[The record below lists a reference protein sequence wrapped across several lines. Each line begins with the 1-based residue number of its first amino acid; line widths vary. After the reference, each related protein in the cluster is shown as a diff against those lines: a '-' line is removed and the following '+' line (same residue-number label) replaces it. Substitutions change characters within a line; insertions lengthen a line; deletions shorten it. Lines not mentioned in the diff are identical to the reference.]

1 MDIGPFPQKNLIWFH
16 HLCPTLFHTSL
27 WESEIEIGRRM
38 SLSLMSLETSTRVG
52 GYSRLQPREAKAA
65 FRSRSSCIAL
75 LFTASLFR
83 YSTYS
88 STVEE
93 MLREQNHFFFKNFAG
108 IVLNWDREWLL
119 WKLKFIRHPSF

>member
-1 MDIGPFPQKNLIWFH
+1 
-16 HLCPTLFHTSL
+16 
-27 WESEIEIGRRM
+27 
-38 SLSLMSLETSTRVG
+38 MSLETSTRVG

-93 MLREQNHFFFKNFAG
+93 MLREQNHFLLYIEG
-108 IVLNWDREWLL
+108 IAFIWDISELSIL
-119 WKLKFIRHPSF
+119 YIVEILEEKVILSPQDFLDTTLQS